1 MCHWLEKL
9 TFNFADRLKNKIQV
23 NGIKLIFAGEE
34 DQKLIIELERN
45 RWFFEIYR
53 NKENVNELL
62 KIFNDPNIYPYSEFI
77 SELSILHVFLFL

>member
-9 TFNFADRLKNKIQV
+9 TFNFADWLKSKSRKIS
-23 NGIKLIFAGEE
+23 IKLIFAGE

-53 NKENVNELL
+53 NKENVNEQL
-62 KIFNDPNIYPYSEFI
+62 KIFNDPNIYPHSELI
-77 SELSILHVFLFL
+77 SEL

>member
-9 TFNFADRLKNKIQV
+9 TFNFADWLKSKSRKI
-23 NGIKLIFAGEE
+23 GIKLIFAGE

-53 NKENVNELL
+53 NKENVNEQL
-62 KIFNDPNIYPYSEFI
+62 KIFNDPNIYPHF
-77 SELSILHVFLFL
+77 ELIPEL